1 MFRTRLVIGG
11 LIVAI
16 VAGVALFFALLFA
29 RLPGLHAPPRIEN
42 TATVIRQVQSLADLV
57 TVKFVIEKVVL
68 LQDVKWYGENRVLMV
83 AHGIVKAGVNLRDLR
98 PEDVRLTGTNA
109 VITLPRAV
117 ITDVY
122 LDDAKTRVV
131 DRQTGM
137 LRSFDK
143 DLEQSARSQAV
154 QDLRIA
160 ARNNGIYDEAE
171 ERARLQLTA
180 FFRQLG
186 LDVEFV
192 RYKPP
197 VAK

>member
-1 MFRTRLVIGG
+1 MFRTRLIIGG

-29 RLPGLHAPPRIEN
+29 RLPGLHPPPKIEN

-57 TVKFVIEKVVL
+57 TVKYVIEKVVL

-98 PEDVRLTGTNA
+98 PEDVKLTGTNA

-122 LDDAKTRVV
+122 LDDAKTRIV

-143 DLEQSARSQAV
+143 DLEQSARAQAV

-171 ERARLQLTA
+171 ERARLQLTT

-197 VAK
+197 AAK